1 VNVGI
6 KSTALLFGD
15 NTKQYLKL
23 FSIIFATGMS
33 LSGYAA
39 NLGFGFY
46 GGVFLTTLNLLRQ
59 IENVN
64 YEDTK
69 DCMEKFIE
77 NKYNGLMIF
86 IGILIGKIF

>member
-1 VNVGI
+1 
-6 KSTALLFGD
+6 LLFGD
-15 NTKQYLKL
+15 KTKQYLRL
-23 FSIIFATGMS
+23 FSMVFAVGMS
-33 LSGYAA
+33 FSGYAA

-69 DCMEKFIE
+69 DCMEKFVE
-77 NKYNGLMIF
+77 NKYNGLMIL